1 MKRNRNGI
9 KNIDKNGNKNKN
21 DEKPEEKY
29 KKICFFFE
37 IMIVGASTEE
47 PSRKYE
53 LWQMR
58 KTKKK

>member
-29 KKICFFFE
+29 KKICFFFRNHDRWG
-37 IMIVGASTEE
+37 VN
-47 PSRKYE
+47 
-53 LWQMR
+53 
-58 KTKKK
+58 